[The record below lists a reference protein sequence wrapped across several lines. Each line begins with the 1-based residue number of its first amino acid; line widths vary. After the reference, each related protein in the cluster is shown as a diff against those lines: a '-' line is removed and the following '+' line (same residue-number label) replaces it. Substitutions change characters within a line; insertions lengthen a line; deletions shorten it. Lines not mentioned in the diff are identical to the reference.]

1 MSVAVSASATAN
13 VEIFAGHRD
22 RLFGIAYRMLGSRAD
37 AEDVLQDAW
46 LRWHEQ
52 DASQLRST
60 EAWLTTMVTR
70 LAIDRLR
77 AAKAQRAAYFGPWLP
92 EPLAEIEVAT
102 PESHAEFASDVSVA
116 FMHLLERLG
125 EEERAAFVLHDVF
138 DCDYDD
144 IAETLGKTPVAC
156 RQLVHRA
163 RERVTTERRRFRVD
177 EAARIDML
185 KRFMA
190 AAESGDFDA
199 IKSMFTPDALMTS
212 DGGGKAIAVFRPL
225 LGAARIARLW
235 WAISR
240 RPEAPGIERRLVRVN
255 GEVGVAFYFRGRL
268 HSVATVDTD
277 GERIHNYYSISNPDK
292 LRVYAQRQALP
303 VTQPAVRAS

>member
-1 MSVAVSASATAN
+1 MSASATAN

-52 DASQLRST
+52 DASELRST

-292 LRVYAQRQALP
+292 LCVYAQRQALP
-303 VTQPAVRAS
+303 VTQRAVRAS

>member
-225 LGAARIARLW
+225 LGAERIARLW
-235 WAISR
+235 WVISR

>member
-1 MSVAVSASATAN
+1 MSATMSAN

-52 DASQLRST
+52 DTAALRST

-77 AAKAQRAAYFGPWLP
+77 AAKTQRATYFGPWLP
-92 EPLAEIEVAT
+92 EPLAEGEVVT
-102 PESHAEFASDVSVA
+102 PESHAEFASDLSLA
-116 FMHLLERLG
+116 FMLLLERLG

-138 DCDYDD
+138 DSDYDD
-144 IAETLGKTPVAC
+144 IAETLGKTPAAC

-163 RERVTTERRRFRVD
+163 RERVATERRRFRVD
-177 EAARIDML
+177 EEARVSML
-185 KRFMA
+185 NRFIA
-190 AAESGDFDA
+190 AAQSGDFNA
-199 IKSMFTPDALMTS
+199 IKSMFAPDARMTS
-212 DGGGKAIAVFRPL
+212 DGGGKAVAVIRPL
-225 LGAARIARLW
+225 HGADRIARLW

-240 RPEAPGIERRLVRVN
+240 RRDASDIERRLVHVN
-255 GEVGVAFYFRGRL
+255 GEIGFAFYFKGRL

-277 GERIHNYYSISNPDK
+277 GEHIYGYYSIANPDK

-303 VTQPAVRAS
+303 VTRPAARAS

>member
-1 MSVAVSASATAN
+1 
-13 VEIFAGHRD
+13 
-22 RLFGIAYRMLGSRAD
+22 
-37 AEDVLQDAW
+37 
-46 LRWHEQ
+46 
-52 DASQLRST
+52 
-60 EAWLTTMVTR
+60 
-70 LAIDRLR
+70 
-77 AAKAQRAAYFGPWLP
+77 
-92 EPLAEIEVAT
+92 
-102 PESHAEFASDVSVA
+102 
-116 FMHLLERLG
+116 MHLLERLG

-144 IAETLGKTPVAC
+144 IAETLRKTPAAC

-240 RPEAPGIERRLVRVN
+240 RPEAPGIERRLVRIN

>member
-1 MSVAVSASATAN
+1 MSAQATAN
-13 VEIFAGHRD
+13 VEIFARHRD

-52 DASQLRST
+52 DASELRST

-77 AAKAQRAAYFGPWLP
+77 AAKAQRAAYLGPWLP
-92 EPLAEIEVAT
+92 EPLAEMEVVT

-163 RERVTTERRRFRVD
+163 RERVTSERRRFRVD
-177 EAARIDML
+177 EATRIDML

-190 AAESGDFDA
+190 AAESGDFEA

-212 DGGGKAIAVFRPL
+212 DGGGKAVAVIRPL

>member
-1 MSVAVSASATAN
+1 MSAN

-52 DASQLRST
+52 DSSALRST

-77 AAKAQRAAYFGPWLP
+77 AAKTQRATYFGPWLP
-92 EPLAEIEVAT
+92 EPLAETEVVT
-102 PESHAEFASDVSVA
+102 PESHAEFASDLSVA

-144 IAETLGKTPVAC
+144 IAETLGKTPAAC

-163 RERVTTERRRFRVD
+163 RERVATERRRFRVD
-177 EAARIDML
+177 EEARITML
-185 KRFMA
+185 KRFIA
-190 AAESGDFDA
+190 AAQSGDFNA
-199 IKSMFTPDALMTS
+199 IKSMFAPNAQMTS
-212 DGGGKAIAVFRPL
+212 DGGGKAVAVIRPL
-225 LGAARIARLW
+225 HGAERIARLW

-240 RPEAPGIERRLVRVN
+240 RREAPDIERRLVRVN
-255 GEVGVAFYFRGRL
+255 GEVGLAFYYKGRL

-277 GERIHNYYSISNPDK
+277 GHQIYGYYSIANPDK
-292 LRVYAQRQALP
+292 LRVFAKRLALP
-303 VTQPAVRAS
+303 VTQPAANAS

>member
-1 MSVAVSASATAN
+1 MSAN
-13 VEIFAGHRD
+13 VQIFAGHRD

-52 DASQLRST
+52 DAAELRST

-77 AAKAQRAAYFGPWLP
+77 AAKTQRATYFGPWLP
-92 EPLAEIEVAT
+92 EPLAEAEVPT
-102 PESHAEFASDVSVA
+102 PESHAEFASDLSLA
-116 FMHLLERLG
+116 FMLLLERLG
-125 EEERAAFVLHDVF
+125 EEERAAFILHDVF

-144 IAETLGKTPVAC
+144 IAETLGKTTAAC

-163 RERVTTERRRFRVD
+163 RERVATERRRFRVD
-177 EAARIDML
+177 EAARVAML
-185 KRFMA
+185 NRFIA
-190 AAESGDFDA
+190 AAQSGDFNS
-199 IKSMFTPDALMTS
+199 IKSMFAPEANMTS
-212 DGGGKAIAVFRPL
+212 DGGGKAVAVIRPL
-225 LGAARIARLW
+225 HGAERIARLW

-240 RPEAPGIERRLVRVN
+240 RREAPHIERRLVRVN
-255 GEVGVAFYFRGRL
+255 GEMGFAFYYKGRM

-277 GERIHNYYSISNPDK
+277 GHHIYGYYSIANPDK
-292 LRVYAQRQALP
+292 LRVFAQVQGLQ
-303 VTQPAVRAS
+303 VTQPAAHAS

>member
-1 MSVAVSASATAN
+1 
-13 VEIFAGHRD
+13 
-22 RLFGIAYRMLGSRAD
+22 
-37 AEDVLQDAW
+37 
-46 LRWHEQ
+46 
-52 DASQLRST
+52 
-60 EAWLTTMVTR
+60 MVTR

-77 AAKAQRAAYFGPWLP
+77 AAKAQRTAYFGPWLP
-92 EPLAEIEVAT
+92 EPLAEVEVAT

-138 DCDYDD
+138 ECDYDD
-144 IAETLGKTPVAC
+144 IAETLGKTPAAC

-255 GEVGVAFYFRGRL
+255 GEVGLAFYFRGRL

>member
-1 MSVAVSASATAN
+1 MSADATAN

-52 DASQLRST
+52 DASELRST

-77 AAKAQRAAYFGPWLP
+77 AAKAQRAAYLGPWLP
-92 EPLAEIEVAT
+92 EPLAEIEVVT
-102 PESHAEFASDVSVA
+102 PESRAEFASDVSVA

-190 AAESGDFDA
+190 AAESGDFEA

-212 DGGGKAIAVFRPL
+212 DGGGKAIAVIRPL

-292 LRVYAQRQALP
+292 LRVYAQRQAIP
-303 VTQPAVRAS
+303 VTQPAARAS